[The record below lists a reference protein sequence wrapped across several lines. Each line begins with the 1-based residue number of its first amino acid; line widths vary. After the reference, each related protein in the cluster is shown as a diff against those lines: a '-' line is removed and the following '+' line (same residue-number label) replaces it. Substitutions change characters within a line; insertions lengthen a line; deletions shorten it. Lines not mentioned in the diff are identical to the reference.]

1 MNPERW
7 NFLLGSKRHFSRW
20 MSLSDK
26 TTTEK
31 MPKRHRPVLLVG
43 IRSALLLAFS
53 LATLLAHAQ
62 APAQAP
68 DPPLPRMPHKLD
80 PTRYP
85 NQAGWFPQTVSFAP
99 DESNLLVGVCPYNR
113 EQRDNPYYFP
123 RCTLLRYRIDTAQW
137 QTLPEINKEAHYT
150 DAAYTFDGLGIF
162 AHESAPCPADG
173 SVASSG
179 NTCRLF
185 VLLDLTGR
193 KIRNLSRRDMTTAYS
208 SLTRDGTRILY
219 WGLSNQLDASMAG
232 GAWDVKEFDIATQ
245 SVRQITD
252 YQAAF
257 PKTTPRLMPDGKRLM
272 LAAEEY
278 PKRPNDADFFVV
290 DKRDGKPFRTN
301 YVGRY
306 GRNMTVVVDRPDA
319 PIKPY
324 FPTDGHMWLIV
335 RDISRDGTRAV
346 FDRRGVGT
354 CFRFIEEPTRKEE
367 CFGIYEGYRV
377 SISIS
382 SSISASNRWV
392 AVVADDS
399 KPSIVTRLYLIDV
412 DSDAAHIIPLAW

>member
-1 MNPERW
+1 MTLP
-7 NFLLGSKRHFSRW
+7 
-20 MSLSDK
+20 DK
-26 TTTEK
+26 TTAQK
-31 MPKRHRPVLLVG
+31 MLKRCHPFLLAG
-43 IRSALLLAFS
+43 IRSTLLVALS
-53 LATLLAHAQ
+53 LTTLLAHPQ
-62 APAQAP
+62 APTQEAA
-68 DPPLPRMPHKLD
+68 PPLPRIPHKLD
-80 PTRYP
+80 PARYP

-99 DESNLLVGVCPYNR
+99 DESNLLVGVCPYSR

-123 RCTLLRYRIDTAQW
+123 RCTLLRYQIDKAQW
-137 QTLPEINKEAHYT
+137 QALPEIDKEAHYT
-150 DAAYTFDGLGIF
+150 DAAYTFDGTGIF

-173 SVASSG
+173 SVASTG
-179 NTCRLF
+179 RTCRLF
-185 VLLDLTGR
+185 VLLDLAGR
-193 KIRNLSRRDMTTAYS
+193 KIRNLSRRDMTTAFP
-208 SLTRDGTRILY
+208 SLTRDGTKVLY
-219 WGLSNQLDASMAG
+219 WGLSNQLDAGMAG

-245 SVRQITD
+245 AVRQLTD

-257 PKTTPRLMPDGKRLM
+257 PKTTPRLMPDGKRLV

-290 DKRDGKPFRTN
+290 DERDGKPFRTN

-354 CFRFIEEPTRKEE
+354 CFRFIEEPLRKEE
-367 CFGIYEGYRV
+367 CFGTYDEVKRV
-377 SISIS
+377 SLSIS

-392 AVVADDS
+392 AVVSDDG

-412 DSDAAHIIPLAW
+412 DSGAAYIIPLAW

>member
-1 MNPERW
+1 M
-7 NFLLGSKRHFSRW
+7 LGSKRH
-20 MSLSDK
+20 LSHWIRLFDK
-26 TTTEK
+26 TVTEK
-31 MPKRHRPVLLVG
+31 MSKRHRFVLLG
-43 IRSALLLAFS
+43 DIRNALLVVLS
-53 LATLLAHAQ
+53 LTTLLAYAQ
-62 APAQAP
+62 IPAQEP
-68 DPPLPRMPHKLD
+68 EPPLPRMPHKLD
-80 PTRYP
+80 PARYP

-99 DESNLLVGVCPYNR
+99 DESNLLVGVCPYSR

-137 QTLPEINKEAHYT
+137 QALPEINKEAHYT
-150 DAAYTFDGLGIF
+150 DAAYTFDGTGIF

-173 SVASSG
+173 SIASTG

-185 VLLDLTGR
+185 VLLDLAGR
-193 KIRNLSRRDMTTAYS
+193 KIRNLSRRDMTTAFP
-208 SLTRDGTRILY
+208 SLTRDGTRVLY
-219 WGLSNQLDASMAG
+219 WGLSNQLDAGMAG

-245 SVRQITD
+245 AVRQLTD

-278 PKRPNDADFFVV
+278 PKRKNSEDFM
-290 DKRDGKPFRTN
+290 KPDPRTGELREVY
-301 YVGRY
+301 YVSKY

-319 PIKPY
+319 PVKPY
-324 FPTDGHMWLIV
+324 FPTNGHMWLIV

-346 FDRRGVGT
+346 FDNRGVGT
-354 CFRFIEEPTRKEE
+354 CFRFIEEPLRKGE
-367 CFGIYEGYRV
+367 CFGTYDEIKRV
-377 SISIS
+377 SLSIS

-392 AVVADDS
+392 AVVSDDG

-412 DSDAAHIIPLAW
+412 DSGAAYIIPLAW